1 MRVEATSASYL
12 YTASLR
18 ATERVQKITAN
29 AAQAANAPQA
39 VEDAPRAKS
48 SKPVDFSRMTRCEL
62 FNWTN
67 EQVRNGNM
75 TLEESFPFVL
85 LSSDGL
91 SLDAIGLEGL
101 SADQTCYNYV
111 QIAQDGL
118 AQAQTREDGAKMVKW
133 WESVLSVMQRF
144 QGQSMSVDVF
154 A

>member
-39 VEDAPRAKS
+39 VEDAPRAETA
-48 SKPVDFSRMTRCEL
+48 KPVDFSRMTRCEL